1 MNGRIIN
8 ERDALQVAGRFALTD
23 PLFYNRL
30 VSVLSRCPTVNTEG
44 IPLEEETME
53 QTIKR
58 VVAEQ
63 LVHFKLPDGV
73 RPKEVRLSVTY
84 EGLMASITLE
94 MPGASDEKKDEGK
107 EEHETQ
113 SD

>member
-8 ERDALQVAGRFALTD
+8 ERDALQVAWRFALTD
-23 PLFYNRL
+23 PLFYGRL

-44 IPLEEETME
+44 VPLEEETME

-73 RPKEVRLSVTY
+73 RPKEVRLTVTY
-84 EGLMASITLE
+84 DGLMASIEIRL
-94 MPGASDEKKDEGK
+94 PGEKQEQEG
-107 EEHETQ
+107 T
-113 SD
+113 

>member
-23 PLFYNRL
+23 PLFYGRL

-73 RPKEVRLSVTY
+73 RPKEVRLTVTY
-84 EGLMASITLE
+84 DGLMASIEIRL
-94 MPGASDEKKDEGK
+94 PDEKQE
-107 EEHETQ
+107 
-113 SD
+113 

>member
-23 PLFYNRL
+23 PVFYGRL

-44 IPLEEETME
+44 VPLEEETMD

-84 EGLMASITLE
+84 EGLMASIEIRL
-94 MPGASDEKKDEGK
+94 PGEKQEQEG
-107 EEHETQ
+107 T
-113 SD
+113 